1 MAQPIISAKIG
12 EALRQRRKRMKVTL
26 QALAQRTD
34 VTPGFLS
41 QMERGLCSPSLS
53 SLLRITQALDT
64 TIEETLSIVSDG
76 HAHLQEG
83 KRALWGMGDA
93 GRFYEKL
100 GHGFEGATF
109 YPSIVHRPSGHVSEH
124 MKHPG
129 EAFCYLMAGELEY
142 HLGDEVFVVKP
153 GDTVHHDTM
162 VPHHSI
168 VTSAGESV
176 ELWVTTLPSKFK

>member
-1 MAQPIISAKIG
+1 MAQPIVSAKIG
-12 EALRQRRKRMKVTL
+12 EVIRERRKSLKVTL
-26 QALAQRTD
+26 QDLARRTN

-53 SLLRITQALDT
+53 SLLRITQALNT
-64 TIEETLSIVSDG
+64 SIEETLSIASDSN
-76 HAHLQEG
+76 AHLQEG
-83 KRALWGMGDA
+83 KRALWGMGDT
-93 GRFYEKL
+93 GRYYEKL
-100 GHGFEGATF
+100 GPGFEGALF
-109 YPSIVHRPSGHVSEH
+109 YPLIVHRPPGHVSEH

-142 HLGDEVFVVKP
+142 HLGKDKFVVRP

-168 VTSAGESV
+168 VISATESV
-176 ELWVTTLPSKFK
+176 ELWVTTQPKI

>member
-1 MAQPIISAKIG
+1 MAQPIITGKIG
-12 EALRQRRKRMKVTL
+12 EALRDRRKRMKITL
-26 QALAQRTD
+26 QDLARRTD

-41 QMERGLCSPSLS
+41 QMERGICSPSLS

-64 TIEETLSIVSDG
+64 SIEETLSIVSDG
-76 HAHLQEG
+76 RAHLEEG

-100 GHGFEGATF
+100 GPSFEGATF
-109 YPSIVHRPSGHVSEH
+109 YPAIVHRPPGHVSEH

-142 HLGDEVFVVKP
+142 HLGKDVFVMRP
-153 GDTVHHDTM
+153 GDTIHHDTM
-162 VPHHSI
+162 TPHHSI
-168 VTSAGESV
+168 VTSACESV
-176 ELWVTTLPSKFK
+176 ELWVTTLPAKFK